1 MEVAGRRNMTASPQ
15 EAVMRTLFAGAVLIV
30 LAAPAA
36 TPAHAQNHAE
46 GTFVVGGKTTKITQ
60 VYAHAQPGFFDKN
73 KLDVVVL
80 LCDAAVSPQAQRD
93 DFARRELIKADKLHC
108 IQQTIDAAKQV
119 IGYRVEHS
127 MFEMTPSGGSTYQV
141 FEAKTYDG
149 KTIAGRA
156 RTTET
161 QKSFDDVPYTY
172 DVTFSAAIAP
182 K

>member
-1 MEVAGRRNMTASPQ
+1 
-15 EAVMRTLFAGAVLIV
+15 MRTLFAGAVLVI
-30 LAAPAA
+30 LAALAA
-36 TPAHAQNHAE
+36 TPARAQDHAE
-46 GTFVVGGKTTKITQ
+46 GTFVVDGKAVKITQ

-80 LCDAAVSPQAQRD
+80 LCDAAVSPEAQRD
-93 DFARRELIKADKLHC
+93 NFARRDLIKAGKLHC
-108 IQQTIDAAKQV
+108 IQQTIDANKQV
-119 IGYRVEHS
+119 IGYRVEHGR
-127 MFEMTPSGGSTYQV
+127 FEMTPSGGSTYEV
-141 FEAKTYDG
+141 FEAKTFDG
-149 KTIAGRA
+149 KTIAGRS